1 LNDYTRQVDFGIC
14 KVKNP
19 KTWKGVKDMDPQNF
33 ELVTGGEKEVSAYA
47 LRDTH
52 IEFKSFE
59 AGMYL
64 MYIEI

>member
-52 IEFKSFE
+52 VEF
-59 AGMYL
+59 
-64 MYIEI
+64 